1 MVIAVGVDVVDLAR
15 FERSLER
22 TPVLRERLFGPED
35 LSNIGAGSTQGA
47 SLAARFAAKEAGI
60 KALGGH
66 IDDFSWH
73 DIQVRKKRTGQP
85 ELVVTGGAAKRA
97 QSLGIA
103 SWHVSLSHDGPVAV
117 AFVVA
122 SASEVSR

>member
-1 MVIAVGVDVVDLAR
+1 MVIAIGVDVVDLAR

-22 TPVLRERLFGPED
+22 TPALRERLFGPDD
-35 LSNIGAGSTQGA
+35 LSHIPTGSAQSA
-47 SLAARFAAKEAGI
+47 SLAARFAAKEAGL

-66 IDDFSWH
+66 IADFSWH
-73 DIQVRKKRTGQP
+73 DIQVRKKVTGQP
-85 ELVVTGGAAKRA
+85 ELVVTGGAAERA
-97 QSLGIA
+97 QSLGIS